1 MGKSPT
7 THLYSFV
14 RNRTSSGGERDTLQ
28 TPTTPTKENKYMFDP
43 CSAGANSNITG
54 KLDILYIIII
64 FNHIISN
71 LNEYIFIN
79 PIKSRGVSYIKGKL
93 SIYMYSI

>member
-1 MGKSPT
+1 MNWLRNNIEIGNKSCHP
-7 THLYSFV
+7 FIIFF

-54 KLDILYIIII
+54 KQSMLDILYIII
-64 FNHIISN
+64 
-71 LNEYIFIN
+71 
-79 PIKSRGVSYIKGKL
+79 
-93 SIYMYSI
+93 